1 MRASKVKGTIVNV
14 GRLAGGNT
22 EFNCDLHALRRINY
36 RGVTFRTRSINEI
49 REVYSKMW
57 SDLSDLVVKGKLSLP
72 IEKIFEFDDVSDAL
86 SCMRNNQH
94 FGKLILKV

>member
-1 MRASKVKGTIVNV
+1 
-14 GRLAGGNT
+14 
-22 EFNCDLHALRRINY
+22 
-36 RGVTFRTRSINEI
+36 
-49 REVYSKMW
+49 MW
-57 SDLSDLVVKGKLSLP
+57 SDLGHLVVKGKLSLP